1 MTKND
6 LGGLFNNM
14 KNTNF
19 LHEGYYE
26 LVNKISHNGYKIV
39 WLTMRS
45 LPLYKFS
52 KDYIRHHAQVEGVVL
67 TEPE

>member
-1 MTKND
+1 MTKSD
-6 LGGLFNNM
+6 IRGLYHNM
-14 KNTNF
+14 KNLNY

-26 LVNKISHNGYKIV
+26 LIDRVEKNGYRII

-52 KDYIRHHAQVEGVVL
+52 KNYIHEHTKIDGILL
-67 TEPE
+67 T